1 MAIWTESEINHK
13 YVMHYDRVKLDV
25 LGWIV
30 NTRDLNFFLFR
41 TLGKHSLYLSS
52 CRYE

>member
-1 MAIWTESEINHK
+1 MAIWTEYEINHK

-30 NTRDLNFFLFR
+30 NTRDLNFFFVQSIRETFFISIL
-41 TLGKHSLYLSS
+41 L
-52 CRYE
+52 